1 MRKKGHIT
9 VFLSLTLLCIFSL
22 MCGLIESARTAGTR
36 FYLKLAAD
44 SAMDSVF
51 SNYHRGAFDQYR
63 IFLLDQD
70 EEELKTSWMKFLKPY
85 MDASGWYSMEAKDG
99 RISRQ
104 ILITDDN
111 GEHLNQEIVDY
122 MKYGVFSD
130 ATKDGR
136 EETMLKQLEEAKTVQ
151 NISESYNSH
160 TKEAVRLEQALDDI
174 SNSLLKQEEYRQKAN
189 QYLGNYNGFMFRRNA
204 KALKKEINHFPALVK
219 NYKKK
224 ADKLKR
230 ALEKTVEDQKRSSNK
245 LSKNVWEAMEGEILC
260 YDTYVQK
267 DGERR
272 VEILTRSEQV
282 KSQTPI
288 IQTAIDRAGEVEDIL
303 SRYADRSDEDEDDD
317 APDLSELWGSVEEI
331 WSQVS
336 IPRLSYRKSVKDPEK
351 QNVLEKIEKLGKEG
365 LLLLVLPEGKSISKG
380 VLIGDSL
387 PSALYTGE
395 RGASQNL
402 LDRVLFQE
410 YCGRFLTNF
419 LSDEDKDVKYEMEY
433 MIAGRKSDQ
442 DNLGQTLAEILAI
455 REGLNLVHILS
466 DSQKRQE
473 AISLAAT
480 ITGVTGLAPLTGVV
494 AFFIMSIWALG
505 EAVLDIRR
513 LLEGKKVAFIKN
525 KDNWKLSLTGLLE
538 LGTNGLIKNEDEDDK
553 GFGYLEY
560 LKFLLLIG
568 SAHLKYYRLM
578 DVMQMNLIREDK
590 KFRMEHCIYQAEIE
604 ADVVSRHIFLGGSH
618 NSYQLTVRTEKA
630 Y

>member
-1 MRKKGHIT
+1 MRIKGHIT

-51 SNYHRGAFDQYR
+51 SNYHKGAWDQYR

-70 EEELKTSWMKFLKPY
+70 KGELETSWMKFLKPY
-85 MDASGWYSMEAKDG
+85 MDASGWYSLEAEEG
-99 RISRQ
+99 RVSRQ

-130 ATKDGR
+130 ATKAGR

-151 NISESYNSH
+151 TISESYSSH

-174 SNSLLKQEEYRQKAN
+174 SNSLLKQEEYWQQAI
-189 QYLGNYNGFMFRRNA
+189 QYLDNYNGFMFLRCA

-219 NYKKK
+219 NYEKK
-224 ADKLKR
+224 AEKLKR
-230 ALEKTVEDQKRSSNK
+230 ALEKTVENQKKSSDK
-245 LSKNVWEAMEGEILC
+245 LSKNVREAIEEEIHC

-272 VEILTRSEQV
+272 VEILAVSEQV
-282 KSQTPI
+282 KSQTPK
-288 IQTAIDRAGEVEDIL
+288 IQKAIDRAGEVEDIL
-303 SRYADRSDEDEDDD
+303 SRYANRSDADEDDD
-317 APDLSELWGSVEEI
+317 APDLSKLWGSVEER
-331 WSQVS
+331 WYQVL
-336 IPRLSYRKSVKDPEK
+336 IPKLSYRKGVKDPEK
-351 QNVLEKIEKLGKEG
+351 QNVLEKIEKLGKDG
-365 LLLLVLPEGKSISKG
+365 LLSLVLPEGKSVSQG
-380 VLIGDSL
+380 VLTGDSL

-395 RGASQNL
+395 YGASQNL

-466 DSQKRQE
+466 DSQKRKE
-473 AISLAAT
+473 AISLAGT

-505 EAVLDIRR
+505 EAILDIKR

-525 KDNWKLSLTGLLE
+525 RDNWKLSLTGLLE

-560 LKFLLLIG
+560 LKILLLIQKT
-568 SAHLKYYRLM
+568 HLTYYRLM
-578 DVMQMNLIREDK
+578 DVMQINLVKKDE

-604 ADVVSRHIFLGGSH
+604 ANVVSRHLFLGGRH
-618 NSYQLTVRTEKA
+618 NSYQLMVRTEKA